1 MTFVEAMGAQPT
13 WVQIWL
19 IWMLL
24 SVFIAPLALFIWRET
39 RLTALIIVLTHTLN
53 GFTVVYLFNT
63 LGYVKLLGLPH
74 LIFWGPLVWYL
85 IRFVRRETLPHWA
98 TRILWVLIATL
109 AISLAFDLTDT
120 IRYMLGNTT
129 PFPGTAPL
137 T

>member
-19 IWMLL
+19 NWMLI
-24 SVFIAPLALFIWRET
+24 SVFILPLALFIWRET

-53 GFTVVYLFNT
+53 GLTVIYLFNM

-74 LIFWGPLVWYL
+74 LIFWGPLLWYL
-85 IRFVRRETLPHWA
+85 LRFMRRETISLWA
-98 TRILWVLIATL
+98 TRILWLLIATL

-120 IRYMLGNTT
+120 IRYLLGNTT
-129 PFPGTAPL
+129 PFPGTAPV